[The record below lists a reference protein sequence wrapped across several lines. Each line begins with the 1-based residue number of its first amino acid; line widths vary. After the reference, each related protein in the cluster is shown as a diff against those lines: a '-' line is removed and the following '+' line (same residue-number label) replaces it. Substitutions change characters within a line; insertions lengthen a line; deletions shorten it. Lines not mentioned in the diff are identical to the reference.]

1 MTSIFLSI
9 VVGLAGLVFGADLL
23 VRGAVA
29 VARRLGVSPLVI
41 GLTLVG
47 FGTSVPETATAIHAV
62 LAGEGAMAVGNIVGA
77 NIANCL
83 LIVGLAAAI
92 TPVAVPESLI
102 RREGSAL
109 TVATL
114 LFVAWGTSFPLG
126 PMSGVTMLVL
136 LGLYLWLTFSQESV
150 PDDHDDLTTTAD
162 LAREEG
168 WRFAFWRWVGAFP
181 TASALALVAGGLL
194 LIVYSGRAFIDG
206 AVGLA
211 QLFGVSSSVIGL
223 SVVAIGTTAPEMVTS
238 VVAAMRGR
246 PGLAIGNAI
255 GSCFYNLLGIGG
267 LIGLMGPVAIPAG
280 VARFDFPV
288 LVAAT
293 LLVLVLASTGRRIA
307 KLEGVALITCYA
319 VYLFAL
325 FR

>member
-1 MTSIFLSI
+1 MTATFVSV
-9 VVGLAGLVFGADLL
+9 VVGLIGLVIGADFL
-23 VRGAVA
+23 VRGAVRIA
-29 VARRLGVSPLVI
+29 QRLGVSSLVI

-62 LAGEGAMAVGNIVGA
+62 LAGAPGMAVGNIVGA

-92 TPVAVPESLI
+92 TPVAVPESLV

-114 LFVAWGTSFPLG
+114 LFVAWGTTFPLG
-126 PMSGVTMLVL
+126 RASGVVMLVL
-136 LGLYLWLTFSQESV
+136 LGVYLWLTFSQEST
-150 PDDHDDLTTTAD
+150 PDDRDDETTTAD
-162 LAREEG
+162 LVREEG
-168 WRFAFWRWVGAFP
+168 WRFAFLRWTGAWP
-181 TASALALVAGGLL
+181 MTTALILAGGGVL
-194 LIVYSGRAFIDG
+194 LIVYSGGAFVDG
-206 AVGLA
+206 AVELA
-211 QLFGVSSSVIGL
+211 HFLGVSNSVSGL
-223 SVVAIGTTAPEMVTS
+223 RVVAIGTTTPELVTS
-238 VVAAMRGR
+238 VVAALRGR

-267 LIGLMGPVAIPAG
+267 LIGLISPVPIPEG

-307 KLEGVALITCYA
+307 RLEGVALIACYA
-319 VYLFAL
+319 VYLFAI

>member
-1 MTSIFLSI
+1 MAETVVSI
-9 VVGLAGLVFGADLL
+9 VVGLVGLVIGADFL

-29 VARRLGVSPLVI
+29 VARRIGVSSLVI

-62 LAGEGAMAVGNIVGA
+62 LAGAPAMAVGNIVGA

-83 LIVGLAAAI
+83 LIVGLATAI

-126 PMSGVTMLVL
+126 RASGMVMLVL
-136 LGLYLWLTFSQESV
+136 LGLYLWLTFSQEST
-150 PDDHDDLTTTAD
+150 PDDHDEETTTAD

-181 TASALALVAGGLL
+181 LASALILVAGGVL
-194 LIVYSGRAFIDG
+194 LIVYSGSAFVDG
-206 AVGLA
+206 AAALA
-211 QLFGVSSSVIGL
+211 QLLGVSNSVIGL

-238 VVAAMRGR
+238 AVAAMRGR
-246 PGLAIGNAI
+246 PGLAVGNAI

-267 LIGLMGPVAIPAG
+267 LIGLMGPVPIPDT

-307 KLEGVALITCYA
+307 RPEGFALLACYA

>member
-1 MTSIFLSI
+1 MTSTFVSI
-9 VVGLAGLVFGADLL
+9 VVGLAGLVIGADFL

-29 VARRLGVSPLVI
+29 IARRLGVSSLAI

-62 LAGEGAMAVGNIVGA
+62 LAGAPGLAVGNIVGA

-83 LIVGLAAAI
+83 LIVGLAATIA
-92 TPVAVPESLI
+92 PVAVPESLI

-114 LFVAWGTSFPLG
+114 LFVAWGTSFPFARA
-126 PMSGVTMLVL
+126 SGVVMLVL
-136 LGLYLWLTFSQESV
+136 LGVYLWLTFSQEST
-150 PDDHDDLTTTAD
+150 PDDRDDETTTAD
-162 LAREEG
+162 LVRAEG
-168 WRFAFWRWVGAFP
+168 WRFAFLRWVGAFP
-181 TASALALVAGGLL
+181 TATALVLAAGGVL
-194 LIVYSGRAFIDG
+194 LIVYSGGVFVDG
-206 AVGLA
+206 AVELA
-211 QLFGVSSSVIGL
+211 HALGVSSSVIGL

-238 VVAAMRGR
+238 VVAALRGR

-267 LIGLMGPVAIPAG
+267 LIGLISPVPVPEGI
-280 VARFDFPV
+280 ARFDFPV

-293 LLVLVLASTGRRIA
+293 LLVFVLASTGRRIA
-307 KLEGVALITCYA
+307 RPEGIALVGCYA
-319 VYLFAL
+319 IYLFAL
-325 FR
+325 LR

>member
-1 MTSIFLSI
+1 MAGTLLSI
-9 VVGLAGLVFGADLL
+9 VIGLAGLVIGADFL
-23 VRGAVA
+23 VRGAVGIA
-29 VARRLGVSPLVI
+29 QRLGVSSLLI
-41 GLTLVG
+41 GLTLVA

-62 LAGEGAMAVGNIVGA
+62 LAGAPGMAVGNIVGA
-77 NIANCL
+77 NIADCL
-83 LIVGLAAAI
+83 LIVGVAATIA
-92 TPVAVPESLI
+92 PVAVPESLI

-126 PMSGVTMLVL
+126 RASGAAMLVL
-136 LGLYLWLTFSQESV
+136 LGLYLWLTLSQETV
-150 PDDHDDLTTTAD
+150 PDDRDDETTAAD
-162 LAREEG
+162 LAHAEG
-168 WRFAFWRWVGAFP
+168 WRFAFRRWAGAFP
-181 TASALALVAGGLL
+181 VASGLALVAGGLL
-194 LIVYSGRAFIDG
+194 LIVTSGRAFVDG

-211 QLFGVSSSVIGL
+211 HLLGVSNSVIGL
-223 SVVAIGTTAPEMVTS
+223 SVVAMGTTTPELVTS
-238 VVAAMRGR
+238 AVAALRGR
-246 PGLAIGNAI
+246 PGLALGNAI

-267 LIGLMGPVAIPAG
+267 VIGLLGPVPIPEG

-307 KLEGVALITCYA
+307 RLEGLALIACYG
-319 VYLFAL
+319 VYLYAL

>member
-1 MTSIFLSI
+1 MASAFVSI
-9 VVGLAGLVFGADLL
+9 VVGLAGLVIGADFL

-29 VARRLGVSPLVI
+29 IARRLGVSSLAI

-62 LAGEGAMAVGNIVGA
+62 LAGAPGLAVGNIVGA

-83 LIVGLAAAI
+83 LIVGLAATIA
-92 TPVAVPESLI
+92 PVAVPESLI

-114 LFVAWGTSFPLG
+114 LFVAWGTSFPFARA
-126 PMSGVTMLVL
+126 SGVVMLVL
-136 LGLYLWLTFSQESV
+136 LGVYLWLTFSQEST
-150 PDDHDDLTTTAD
+150 PDDRDDETTTAD
-162 LAREEG
+162 LVRAEG
-168 WRFAFWRWVGAFP
+168 WRFAFLRWVGAFP
-181 TASALALVAGGLL
+181 MATALVLAAGGVL
-194 LIVYSGRAFIDG
+194 LIVYSGGVFVDG
-206 AVGLA
+206 AVELA
-211 QLFGVSSSVIGL
+211 HALGVSSSVIGL

-238 VVAAMRGR
+238 VVAALRGR

-267 LIGLMGPVAIPAG
+267 LIGLISPVPVPEGI
-280 VARFDFPV
+280 ARFDFPV

-293 LLVLVLASTGRRIA
+293 LLVFVLASTGRRIA
-307 KLEGVALITCYA
+307 RPEGIALVGCYA
-319 VYLFAL
+319 IYLFAL
-325 FR
+325 LR

>member
-1 MTSIFLSI
+1 MAGTFASV
-9 VVGLAGLVFGADLL
+9 VVGLFGLVLGADFL
-23 VRGAVA
+23 VRGAVRIA
-29 VARRLGVSPLVI
+29 QRLGVSSLVI

-47 FGTSVPETATAIHAV
+47 FGTSIPETATAIHAV
-62 LAGEGAMAVGNIVGA
+62 LAGAPGVAVGNIVGA

-92 TPVAVPESLI
+92 APVAVPEALI

-126 PMSGVTMLVL
+126 RASGGVMLIL
-136 LGLYLWLTFSQESV
+136 LALYIWMTFSQEST
-150 PDDHDDLTTTAD
+150 PDDRDEETTTAD

-168 WRFAFWRWVGAFP
+168 WRFAFWRWTGAWP
-181 TASALALVAGGLL
+181 MATALILAGGGVL
-194 LIVYSGRAFIDG
+194 LIVYSGGAFVDG
-206 AVGLA
+206 AVELA
-211 QLFGVSSSVIGL
+211 YFLGVSNSAIGL

-238 VVAAMRGR
+238 VVAALRGR

-267 LIGLMGPVAIPAG
+267 LIGLISPVPIPEG

-307 KLEGVALITCYA
+307 RVEGVALIACYA
-319 VYLFAL
+319 VYLFAI

>member
-1 MTSIFLSI
+1 MESTVLSI
-9 VVGLAGLVFGADLL
+9 VVGLAGLVLGADFL

-29 VARRLGVSPLVI
+29 IARRLGVSSLVI

-62 LAGEGAMAVGNIVGA
+62 LAGAPGLAIGNIVGA

-92 TPVAVPESLI
+92 MPVAVPESLI

-114 LFVAWGTSFPLG
+114 LFVAWGTSFPFG
-126 PMSGVTMLVL
+126 RMSGAVMLAL
-136 LGLYLWLTFSQESV
+136 LGVYLWLTFSQEST
-150 PDDHDDLTTTAD
+150 PDDTDEETTTAD
-162 LAREEG
+162 LVRAEG
-168 WRFAFWRWVGAFP
+168 WRFAFLRWVGAFP
-181 TASALALVAGGLL
+181 MATSVILAAGGVLLIIYSGGAFVDGAVELALAL
-194 LIVYSGRAFIDG
+194 
-206 AVGLA
+206 
-211 QLFGVSSSVIGL
+211 GVSNSVIGL
-223 SVVAIGTTAPEMVTS
+223 SVVAIGTTAPELVTS
-238 VVAAMRGR
+238 VVAALRGR

-267 LIGLMGPVAIPAG
+267 VIGLISPVPVPDGI
-280 VARFDFPV
+280 ARFDFPV

-293 LLVLVLASTGRRIA
+293 LLVFVLASTGRRIA
-307 KLEGVALITCYA
+307 RPEGVALVGCYA
-319 VYLFAL
+319 VYVYAL